1 MSCTGLSEQEMLLFS
16 ESIDLCNKVTSPM
29 IQYYTWK
36 QQEIDRYL
44 LNCFDELEL
53 VK

>member
-1 MSCTGLSEQEMLLFS
+1 MNYIGLSEQEMLLFS
-16 ESIDLCNKVTSPM
+16 ESIELCNKITSPM

-44 LNCFDELEL
+44 LNCYDEFEM